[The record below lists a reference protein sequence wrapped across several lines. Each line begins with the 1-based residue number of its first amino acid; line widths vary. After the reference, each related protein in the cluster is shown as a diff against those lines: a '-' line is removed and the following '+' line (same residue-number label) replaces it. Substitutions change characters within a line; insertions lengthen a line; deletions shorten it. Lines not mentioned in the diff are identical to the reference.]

1 MMVHIAMRTVSMAH
15 ESLESTPERPLPGP
29 WLRLSAI
36 GAAVATAAVIAAAAV
51 GSTRFHDLLSLIA
64 LAFLV
69 ALAIASAIS
78 YPDLRRPVGAAIG
91 AMLVQ
96 IALGGVI
103 ALTGSGPVLRGLHI
117 ALAGVAFA
125 ATLIVA
131 VRVRWDR
138 TPQPS
143 TWRDYLTLTKPRIM
157 SLLLLTALCGMF
169 VAAGGVPSVGLMVA
183 TMAGLALACGGA
195 SALNHYM
202 DRDIDIHMS
211 RTDGRPVA
219 TGRVAP
225 ERALEFGLT
234 LSALSFVLLACTT
247 NLLTAVLAIVGD
259 LFYVVVYTGFLK
271 RRTAQNIVIGGA
283 AGAVPPLVGYAAVSG
298 DLTLTAALLFL
309 VVFVW
314 TPPHFWALAM
324 LIKDDYQA
332 AGIPMLPVVR
342 GDTETTKQIV
352 RYTVLMIGVT
362 LLPVAAG
369 MGWLYAVSALL
380 LGAVFL
386 WMALALR
393 KAVSRHAAKVLF
405 HYSLLYLALLFV
417 AMAAD
422 SVI

>member
-1 MMVHIAMRTVSMAH
+1 MRTASMGRAP
-15 ESLESTPERPLPGP
+15 SESTSPRPLPGP

-36 GAAVATAAVIAAAAV
+36 GAATSTALVIATAALGMG
-51 GSTRFHDLLSLIA
+51 GSHDLLSLIA
-64 LAFLV
+64 LAFLTAV
-69 ALAIASAIS
+69 AIAAVIS
-78 YPDLRRPVGAAIG
+78 YPYLKAPVAVAVA
-91 AMLVQ
+91 AMLAQ

-103 ALTGSGPVLRGLHI
+103 ALTGSNAALHVAHI
-117 ALAGVAFA
+117 ALAAVAFA
-125 ATLIVA
+125 ATLTVA
-131 VRVRWDR
+131 VRVRWDH

-143 TWRDYLTLTKPRIM
+143 RPRDYITLTKPRIM

-169 VAAGGVPSVGLMVA
+169 VAAQGVPSLGLMVA

-202 DRDIDIHMS
+202 DRDIDVHMS

-219 TGRVAP
+219 TGRVSP

-247 NLLTAVLAIVGD
+247 NLLTAALAIVGD
-259 LFYVVVYTGFLK
+259 LFYVVVYTGYLK

-283 AGAVPPLVGYAAVSG
+283 AGAVPPVVGYAAVSG
-298 DLTLTAALLFL
+298 HVTVTAALLFL
-309 VVFVW
+309 IVSVW

-324 LIKDDYQA
+324 LIKGDYAA

-342 GDTETTKQIV
+342 GDTETTRQIV
-352 RYTVLMIGVT
+352 RYTVLMIAVT
-362 LLPVAAG
+362 LLPVATG
-369 MGWLYAVSALL
+369 SLGWEYAVSAVL

-393 KAVSRHAAKVLF
+393 RTVSKHAAKVLF
-405 HYSLLYLALLFV
+405 HYSLLYLALLFA
-417 AMAAD
+417 AMAVD

>member
-1 MMVHIAMRTVSMAH
+1 MISIIAVQTPSMPREAVL
-15 ESLESTPERPLPGP
+15 SPEEPPLPGP
-29 WLRLSAI
+29 WLRLAAI
-36 GAAVATAAVIAAAAV
+36 GAAVATGAVIAAATM
-51 GSTRFHDLLSLIA
+51 GHKQFHDLLSLIA
-64 LAFLV
+64 LAFLAV
-69 ALAIASAIS
+69 IAIASVIS
-78 YPDLRRPVGAAIG
+78 YPALRRPVGVAVG

-96 IALGGVI
+96 IALGGLI
-103 ALTGSGPVLRGLHI
+103 ALSGRGPVLHVAHI
-117 ALAGVAFA
+117 AVAAVAFA
-125 ATLIVA
+125 ATLAVA

-169 VAAGGVPSVGLMVA
+169 VAAEGVPSAGLIVA

-247 NLLTAVLAIVGD
+247 NLLTAVLAIIGD
-259 LFYVVVYTGFLK
+259 LFYVVVYTGYLK

-298 DLTLTAALLFL
+298 DLTWTAALLFL
-309 VVFVW
+309 IVFVW

-324 LIKDDYQA
+324 LIKDDYKA

-342 GDTETTKQIV
+342 GDAETTRQIV
-352 RYTVLMIGVT
+352 RYTFLMIAVT
-362 LLPVAAG
+362 LLPIAFG
-369 MGWLYAVSALL
+369 MGWFYAVSALL

-422 SVI
+422 AVI

>member
-1 MMVHIAMRTVSMAH
+1 MAA
-15 ESLESTPERPLPGP
+15 PR
-29 WLRLSAI
+29 RV
-36 GAAVATAAVIAAAAV
+36 GAAVATGLVISAAAL
-51 GSTRFHDLLSLIA
+51 GMGGFHDLLSLIA

-69 ALAIASAIS
+69 ALAIAAVIS
-78 YPDLRRPVGAAIG
+78 YPYLRVPVGAAMA

-103 ALTGSGPVLRGLHI
+103 ACGDRARRFTSHTSRWRPSRSQ
-117 ALAGVAFA
+117 
-125 ATLIVA
+125 
-131 VRVRWDR
+131 RPSWSRCSVRWDR

-169 VAAGGVPSVGLMVA
+169 VAAQGVPPVGLMVA

-202 DRDIDIHMS
+202 DRDIDVHMS

-259 LFYVVVYTGFLK
+259 LFYVVVYTGYLK

-283 AGAVPPLVGYAAVSG
+283 AGAVPPVVGYAAVSG
-298 DLTLTAALLFL
+298 HVTVTAVLLFL
-309 VVFVW
+309 IVFVW

-324 LIKDDYQA
+324 LIKDDYAA
-332 AGIPMLPVVR
+332 AGIPMLPVVS
-342 GDTETTKQIV
+342 GDSETTRQIV
-352 RYTVLMIGVT
+352 RYTVVMIAVT
-362 LLPVAAG
+362 FLPVATG
-369 MGWLYAVSALL
+369 TLGWAYALAALA

-386 WMALALR
+386 WMAIGLR
-393 KAVSRHAAKVLF
+393 RTVTRHAAKVLF

>member
-1 MMVHIAMRTVSMAH
+1 MRTESMA
-15 ESLESTPERPLPGP
+15 PEPTASAPPKALPGP
-29 WLRLSAI
+29 WLRLAAI
-36 GAAVATAAVIAAAAV
+36 GAAIATGLVISAAAL
-51 GSTRFHDLLSLIA
+51 GMGGFHDLLSLIA

-69 ALAIASAIS
+69 ALAIAAVIS
-78 YPDLRRPVGAAIG
+78 YPYLRKPVAAAMV

-103 ALTGSGPVLRGLHI
+103 AVWGSGPILHVAHI
-117 ALAGVAFA
+117 ALAAVAFT
-125 ATLIVA
+125 ATLVLA

-138 TPQPS
+138 TPQAS
-143 TWRDYLTLTKPRIM
+143 TWRDYLILTKPRIM

-169 VAAGGVPSVGLMVA
+169 VAAQGVPPIGLMVA

-202 DRDIDIHMS
+202 DRDIDVHMS

-259 LFYVVVYTGFLK
+259 LFYVVVYTGYLK
-271 RRTAQNIVIGGA
+271 RRTVQNIVIGGA
-283 AGAVPPLVGYAAVSG
+283 AGAVPPVVGYAAVS
-298 DLTLTAALLFL
+298 DHLTVAAALLFL
-309 VVFVW
+309 IVFVW

-324 LIKDDYQA
+324 LIKDDYA
-332 AGIPMLPVVR
+332 KAGIPMLPVVS
-342 GDTETTKQIV
+342 GDTETTRQIV
-352 RYTVLMIGVT
+352 RYTVVMIAVT
-362 LLPVAAG
+362 LLPVATG
-369 MGWLYAVSALL
+369 TLGWAYAVSAVA
-380 LGAVFL
+380 LGGVFL
-386 WMALALR
+386 WMAIGLR
-393 KAVSRHAAKVLF
+393 RTVTKHAAKVLF